1 MSLKN
6 WLKFFALSLIWGT
19 SFFWIKIGLQEVDPI
34 TLVFFRVS
42 FATLGLIVFFLI
54 TRKRYPLKFWWL
66 YLFLGFF
73 NVAFPFILITWAE
86 THISSGMASVMNS
99 TQPLATALF
108 AAIFIKEER
117 LTSQRILGLVIGFG
131 GVLMLMSDRLSG
143 GLSGQLLGI
152 LAMAVAVLSYGGSAV
167 FARLKNKNVTP
178 ESQALGQMSFGLIF
192 LVPALLTF
200 ESPFIL
206 PKLPI
211 SYLAFAWLGLLGS
224 FVASVLWYKLLDAI
238 GPSRTSMTTYLFPL
252 IGVTLGAL
260 VLNESVSW
268 RLLAGGLLVILGIII
283 VNRRKVNSSSITPAD
298 SQEEG

>member
-283 VNRRKVNSSSITPAD
+283 VNRRKVNSSSLTPAD

>member
-1 MSLKN
+1 LTLKN
-6 WLKFFALSLIWGT
+6 WFKFFGLSLIWGT

-42 FATLGLIVFFLI
+42 FATLGLVVFFLI
-54 TRKRYPLKFWWL
+54 TRKKYPLKFWWL

-73 NVAFPFILITWAE
+73 NVAFPFILITWSE

-108 AAIFIKEER
+108 ASIFIAEER
-117 LTSQRILGLVIGFG
+117 LTPQRVLGLIVGFG

-152 LAMAVAVLSYGGSAV
+152 LAMTAAVLSYGGSSV
-167 FARLKNKNVTP
+167 FARLNNKGVSP

-192 LVPALLTF
+192 LIPAMLKF
-200 ESPFIL
+200 ESPFVL

-211 SYLAFAWLGLLGS
+211 SYVAFAWLGLLGS
-224 FVASVLWYKLLDAI
+224 FIASILWYKLLNDI
-238 GPSRTSMTTYLFPL
+238 GPSRVSMTTYLLPL
-252 IGVTLGAL
+252 IGLTLGAV
-260 VLNESVSW
+260 VLHETVGW
-268 RLLAGGLLVILGIII
+268 RLLAGGVLIILGIII
-283 VNRRKVNSSSITPAD
+283 VNKKKVNSGSLTPAA
-298 SQEEG
+298 SQEKG

>member
-200 ESPFIL
+200 ESPFVL

-283 VNRRKVNSSSITPAD
+283 VNRRKVNSSSLTPAD